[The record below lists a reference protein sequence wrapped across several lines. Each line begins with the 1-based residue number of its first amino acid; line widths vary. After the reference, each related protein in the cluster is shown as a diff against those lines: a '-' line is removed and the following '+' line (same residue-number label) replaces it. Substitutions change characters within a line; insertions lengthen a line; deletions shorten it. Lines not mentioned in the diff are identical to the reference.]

1 MTENTTK
8 PPRYCPNCHYPLPH
22 YGEFCS
28 NCSQKYTDGRVPVW
42 EMIRDFLES
51 ILNVDSKIF
60 RTLGALFIPGRL
72 TIQYFKGHHKRYV
85 PPLRL
90 FFVMAVV
97 HFAVLGYVGFD
108 DLEQQVTES
117 NERQWKRAHMAD
129 FRDQLDSARKKVEA
143 AYPETPVLLEA
154 LDSLERILGDSR
166 SDSITLGYFRY
177 DADSSKLTLKQVQ
190 IPTRD
195 AIEMPLDSLAATY
208 GGANFF
214 NQLQVRQAAKFNR
227 RGGNFTRFV
236 LGKLIWMVVLM
247 MPALALLLKLLY
259 IRRGHYYVEHLVFS
273 FHYHA
278 FAFLIFSVVFLI
290 NQTSLNQR
298 SEWLD
303 EGLLTGMAFLGV
315 LIYLFIA
322 MRRFYRQH
330 WFKTFIKYSIVNF
343 SYLFIFTVFLL
354 LTLVA
359 SILLF

>member
-60 RTLGALFIPGRL
+60 RTLGSLFIPGRL
-72 TIQYFKGHHKRYV
+72 TIQYFKGRHKRYV

-108 DLEQQVTES
+108 DLEQQVIES
-117 NERQWKRAHMAD
+117 NERQWKRAHMAE
-129 FRDQLDSARKKVEA
+129 FREQLDSARSKVES
-143 AYPETPVLLEA
+143 AYAGQPALSEA
-154 LDSLERILGDSR
+154 LDSLERLVGGDR
-166 SDSITLGYFRY
+166 ADSIGVGYLTY
-177 DADSSKLTLKQVQ
+177 VPDSNVFHSRQVN
-190 IPTRD
+190 ISVRD
-195 AIEMPLDSLAATY
+195 AVEMPLDSF
-208 GGANFF
+208 ANSYSDGTFF
-214 NQLQVRQAAKFNR
+214 GKLQLRQVAKFNR
-227 RGGNFTRFV
+227 RGGNFTRFI

-259 IRRGHYYVEHLVFS
+259 IRRGQYYVEHLVFS

-298 SEWLD
+298 SQWLD
-303 EGLLTGMAFLGV
+303 EGFLIGVAFLAV

-322 MRRFYRQH
+322 MRRFYRQR

-354 LTLVA
+354 LTLIA